1 MGKTG
6 SIEWV
11 KVKGRGGRTIKVP
24 KNRADKAHPGPAQRY
39 MSSGAK
45 RRFLP
50 RSAKA
55 LIK

>member
-11 KVKGRGGRTIKVP
+11 KVKGRGGRTIKVR
-24 KNRADKAHPGPAQRY
+24 KCKEGKAHPGPAQRY
-39 MSSGAK
+39 TSSGAK
-45 RRFLP
+45 RRFLN

-55 LIK
+55 LVK